1 MKLKPV
7 KCCPDKSCK
16 CHNKYWD
23 YRDTMSTKKF
33 NFKQMSMSEEMRESV
48 LDEVRKVIDGGNNSV
63 EQTTQLK

>member
-1 MKLKPV
+1 
-7 KCCPDKSCK
+7 
-16 CHNKYWD
+16 
-23 YRDTMSTKKF
+23 MSTKKF